1 MSPKIPA
8 ADARRSETPNAVMT
22 TLASPTLGGT
32 ARLALWRVRMEPG
45 QAGPVHSFD
54 SEQVWT
60 VVAGAARAT
69 VDGEPVALS
78 TGDTLVLPGGV
89 VRRIEAD
96 GAFEAVVAGCAG
108 QQAHAEGREPAT
120 PPWIA

>member
-1 MSPKIPA
+1 MDLKISA
-8 ADARRSETPNAVMT
+8 AAGRRTETPNAVMT

-32 ARLALWRVRMEPG
+32 SELAVWRVRMEPG
-45 QAGPVHSFD
+45 QAGPLHSFD

-60 VVAGAARAT
+60 VVAGAASAT
-69 VDGEPVALS
+69 VDGRAVTLS
-78 TGDTLVLPGGV
+78 AGDTLVLPAGV

-96 GAFEAVVAGCAG
+96 GPFEALVAGRAG
-108 QQAHAEGREPAT
+108 ARADAAGREPAT